1 MLPALARRG
10 LCASGAPVMPRP
22 PGLLQIAM
30 ARSPAAMIA
39 TLGGRGLCHDRD
51 ARWPRPMPCPRVSLV
66 DACAMVGGFSA
77 AQAYAMIATLVGRGL
92 RPCSGKCFPLWHGVA
107 WVRPLVASE
116 HAFGIVF
123 GKKCVRQVVFGK
135 CCVWRVLRLRSLA

>member
-1 MLPALARRG
+1 MVEAY
-10 LCASGAPVMPRP
+10 
-22 PGLLQIAM
+22 
-30 ARSPAAMIA
+30 AMIA
-39 TLGGRGLCHDRD
+39 TLAGRGLCH
-51 ARWPRPMPCPRVSLV
+51 ARGSRWLTPV
-66 DACAMVGGFSA
+66 FSA

-135 CCVWRVLRLRSLA
+135 CCVRRVLRLRSLA